1 MGSAQIKPNQTND
14 NALAETNTF
23 GTLIQKQ
30 EEEEPIPEPSPEWQD
45 VDNIGKYFRVQV
57 LGTLLKMFNLKNPY
71 QDEFDEEFER
81 YTAHKPETNED
92 DATDTS
98 LRETIFG
105 IGEGGGSA

>member
-1 MGSAQIKPNQTND
+1 M
-14 NALAETNTF
+14 
-23 GTLIQKQ
+23 
-30 EEEEPIPEPSPEWQD
+30 
-45 VDNIGKYFRVQV
+45 

-81 YTAHKPETNED
+81 YSAHKPETNED

>member
-1 MGSAQIKPNQTND
+1 M
-14 NALAETNTF
+14 
-23 GTLIQKQ
+23 
-30 EEEEPIPEPSPEWQD
+30 
-45 VDNIGKYFRVQV
+45 

-81 YTAHKPETNED
+81 YTARKPETNED

>member
-1 MGSAQIKPNQTND
+1 
-14 NALAETNTF
+14 
-23 GTLIQKQ
+23 
-30 EEEEPIPEPSPEWQD
+30 
-45 VDNIGKYFRVQV
+45 
-57 LGTLLKMFNLKNPY
+57 MFNLKNPY

-92 DATDTS
+92 DDTDTS

>member
-45 VDNIGKYFRVQV
+45 VDGIGKYFRVWV

-71 QDEFDEEFER
+71 QDEFDEEFEQ